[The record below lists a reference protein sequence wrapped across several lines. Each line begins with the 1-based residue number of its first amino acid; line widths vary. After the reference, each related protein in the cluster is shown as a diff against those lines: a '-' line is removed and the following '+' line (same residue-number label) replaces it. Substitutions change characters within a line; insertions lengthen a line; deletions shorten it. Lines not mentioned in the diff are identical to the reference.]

1 MPSYL
6 ETSYGSK
13 FFQQNFSFGKIHAS
27 TKFMATVLSNILT
40 VTVVFNEIPFILV
53 HGVKVKE

>member
-6 ETSYGSK
+6 ETR
-13 FFQQNFSFGKIHAS
+13 FFIWEIHAS
-27 TKFMATVLSNILT
+27 TKFMATVLNNGTIIILT
-40 VTVVFNEIPFILV
+40 VTVVFNEIPCILI

>member
-13 FFQQNFSFGKIHAS
+13 FFQQNSSFGKIHAS
-27 TKFMATVLSNILT
+27 TNIIIVT
-40 VTVVFNEIPFILV
+40 VTVVFNAIPFILV

>member
-1 MPSYL
+1 MPKLAMVQSSFNKIFHL
-6 ETSYGSK
+6 ENSWLL
-13 FFQQNFSFGKIHAS
+13 
-27 TKFMATVLSNILT
+27 LSNGTIIILT

>member
-1 MPSYL
+1 
-6 ETSYGSK
+6 
-13 FFQQNFSFGKIHAS
+13 
-27 TKFMATVLSNILT
+27 MARNGTILT